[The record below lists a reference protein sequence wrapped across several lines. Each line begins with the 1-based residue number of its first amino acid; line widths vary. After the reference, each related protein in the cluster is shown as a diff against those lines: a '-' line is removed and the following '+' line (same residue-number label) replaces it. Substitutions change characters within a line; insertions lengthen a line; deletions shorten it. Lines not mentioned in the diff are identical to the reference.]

1 MTTENRTVD
10 TSVVLCGVIL
20 KNPIITASG
29 TFGFGKEYAG
39 FYDINKLGG
48 ICTKGITK
56 EKREGNPSPRIAETP
71 MGILNS
77 VGLQNPGV
85 DGFITDD
92 VPFLEKLEC
101 AVIANVAGRT
111 EEDYCYT
118 VDKVSRLDCI
128 KMVELNISCPNV
140 KAGGMAFG
148 VLPQSVF
155 DITCRVKK
163 YCRKPLMV
171 KLSPNVANI
180 ADNAK
185 AAEDGGADCISLI
198 NTVGGMAIDW
208 RSRKPILA
216 NVCGGLSG
224 PAVKPIALKMVYEA
238 SKAVNIPVVG
248 MGGIMTAEDIMEFL
262 VAGATAVEVGSAN
275 IFDPEAGNTL
285 VNELTNLMKRCNI
298 NNVREITGSLII

>member
-1 MTTENRTVD
+1 
-10 TSVVLCGVIL
+10 
-20 KNPIITASG
+20 
-29 TFGFGKEYAG
+29 
-39 FYDINKLGG
+39 
-48 ICTKGITK
+48 
-56 EKREGNPSPRIAETP
+56 
-71 MGILNS
+71 
-77 VGLQNPGV
+77 
-85 DGFITDD
+85 
-92 VPFLEKLEC
+92 
-101 AVIANVAGRT
+101 
-111 EEDYCYT
+111 
-118 VDKVSRLDCI
+118 
-128 KMVELNISCPNV
+128 
-140 KAGGMAFG
+140 
-148 VLPQSVF
+148 
-155 DITCRVKK
+155 
-163 YCRKPLMV
+163 MV
-171 KLSPNVANI
+171 KLSPNVSNI